1 MFEKSENSCYNRKK
15 VKELIPMKK
24 YLLNAPENNVENVID
39 SLLAEMVLDKAL
51 RDFRKKKIQMEI
63 DQSLEKRNKEEF
75 FRLTSE
81 LKEIS

>member
-1 MFEKSENSCYNRKK
+1 
-15 VKELIPMKK
+15 MKK

>member
-1 MFEKSENSCYNRKK
+1 
-15 VKELIPMKK
+15 MKK
-24 YLLNAPENNVENVID
+24 YLLNAPENNVENVMD

>member
-1 MFEKSENSCYNRKK
+1 
-15 VKELIPMKK
+15 MKK

-63 DQSLEKRNKEEF
+63 DQSLEKRNKEDF